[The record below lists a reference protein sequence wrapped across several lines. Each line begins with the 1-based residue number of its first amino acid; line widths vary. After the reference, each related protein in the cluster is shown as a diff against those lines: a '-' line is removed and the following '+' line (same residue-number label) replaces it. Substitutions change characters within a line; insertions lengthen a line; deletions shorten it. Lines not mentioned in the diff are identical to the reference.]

1 MRETYKDKLE
11 EKVERGVVS
20 HVAIGY
26 PQIEATVLSS
36 LPPCTHM
43 RTCARTHTHPSSPIP
58 QCPQLK
64 SKESR
69 VWFLPAHSQRLL
81 LPKIGR

>member
-26 PQIEATVLSS
+26 PQIAATVVSS
-36 LPPCTHM
+36 LPPW
-43 RTCARTHTHPSSPIP
+43 THTHTCAHIHTALPCHSVR
-58 QCPQLK
+58 

-69 VWFLPAHSQRLL
+69 VWFLLAQSQPLL

>member
-1 MRETYKDKLE
+1 MRETYNDKLE

-20 HVAIGY
+20 HAAIGY
-26 PQIEATVLSS
+26 PQIAATALSS

-43 RTCARTHTHPSSPIP
+43 RTCAHMHTHPSSPMP
-58 QCPQLK
+58 QCLQLK

-81 LPKIGR
+81 LLKIGR